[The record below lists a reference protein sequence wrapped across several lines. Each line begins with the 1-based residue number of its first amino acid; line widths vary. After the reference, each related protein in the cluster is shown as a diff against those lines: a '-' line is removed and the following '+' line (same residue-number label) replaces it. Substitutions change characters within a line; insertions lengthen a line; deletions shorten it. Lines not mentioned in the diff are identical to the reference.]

1 MAEIVN
7 LRQFRKAAARKA
19 ATQQA
24 DENALKFG
32 RSRAQK
38 AREEQDKS
46 RAKSELDGKEI
57 DKAEE

>member
-19 ATQQA
+19 ASRQG
-24 DENALKFG
+24 DENAVKFG

-38 AREEQDKS
+38 AREDQDRS
-46 RAKSELDGKEI
+46 RANSELDGKEI
-57 DKAEE
+57 DKAGE